1 MTNTIFPQAKR
12 EPIAIVGVSC
22 RFPGANSKDD
32 YWKLLCEGESGITA
46 YPPERAELGMKAAEI
61 KRHSQR
67 EKGPLSLGVVDDI
80 DRFDND
86 FFQIADQEAKGMD
99 PQQRLSLELVWQA
112 LEDAGLVPQNMRGTR
127 TATYAASVGTSYWA
141 SRLAYQ
147 DYQEFLQELDGYTM
161 TGGAN
166 SILSGRIAYHYDF
179 RGEAVTIDSACSSSL
194 TAVHMACNGLWAGSV
209 DQAVVVGAN
218 AILTS
223 DGIIGLSRG
232 KVLSGDGRCRPFANT
247 ADGYGR
253 AEGAG
258 AVILMPLARALE
270 QNLNVYC
277 CILNTGANNDGDSGG
292 HMLAPSVKQ
301 QRSLMCSTWQQSG
314 YSLND
319 AQYIEAHGTATP
331 LGDTVEIHS
340 IAAACAERDKD
351 AAKLLIGSC
360 KSNISHTEGAAGV
373 ASLIKAALSIKHGSI
388 PPSIGIDSLNE
399 RVDWQQAPLE
409 VCQTRCDWQQ
419 DANDNRLGG
428 VNSFGFSGTNVHIMV
443 GWNPLLDQ
451 VGKKAVD
458 EPESLSVSQS
468 RTNDNL
474 LPISAHSPA
483 ALLAQL
489 DNIKAHLQA
498 NPEQSP
504 ADISYSLLKHR
515 QHLPFRVALQASSQ
529 QQWLQ
534 QLDEQ
539 RESLQSAIKSL
550 SASELQQRGKPSKL
564 LLYWHSPDIVDLIR
578 NHASSLLLVMAG
590 VSDFGS
596 FNTEVKH
603 IVGASIEE
611 LFELVEQD
619 EADHTQTLIAS
630 MGAEYL
636 LIKYW
641 QQHGLEPDIYWVSH
655 QSKVAVAV
663 ANDNISLDDGI
674 AELCLQEKREQR
686 QRQSR
691 FLASDFQFLSF
702 QDKNDKEVSI
712 VTFNGD
718 SVRQSSLVELFS
730 ENRVY
735 HLFNR
740 KGRMKQML
748 KTLRVDSDEFFDGFS
763 AENMQATFLDLY
775 QHCVSINSAT
785 IAMQGE
791 FLQMPVY
798 AFQGESH
805 WFAKFPAE
813 VAQSKKATT

>member
-1 MTNTIFPQAKR
+1 MKSTIFPHAKR

-32 YWKLLCEGESGITA
+32 YWKLLCDGESGIA
-46 YPPERAELGMKAAEI
+46 EYPPGRAELGMSAAEI
-61 KRHSQR
+61 NRYSKR
-67 EKGPLSLGVVDDI
+67 EKSGLSLGVVDGI

-112 LEDAGLVPQNMRGTR
+112 MEDAGLVPQQMRGTR
-127 TATYAASVGTSYWA
+127 TATYAASVGTTYWA

-147 DYQEFLQELDGYTM
+147 DYQEFLQELDGYSM

-194 TAVHMACNGLWAGSV
+194 TAVHMACNSLWAGSV
-209 DQAVVVGAN
+209 DHAVVVGVN

-223 DGIIGLSRG
+223 DAIIGLSRG
-232 KVLSGDGRCRPFANT
+232 KVLSEDGRCRPFANT

-258 AVILMPLARALE
+258 AVVLMPLQRALE

-277 CILNTGANNDGDSGG
+277 CILNSGVNNDGDSGG
-292 HMLAPSVKQ
+292 HMLAPSAKQ
-301 QRSLMCSTWQQSG
+301 QRSLMRSTWQESG

-351 AAKLLIGSC
+351 SAKLLIGSC

-373 ASLIKAALSIKHGSI
+373 ASLIKTALSIKRGLI
-388 PPSIGIDSLNE
+388 PPSIGIDNLNE
-399 RVDWQQAPLE
+399 HVDWQQAPIE
-409 VCQTRCDWQQ
+409 VCQSSCDWQQ
-419 DANDNRLGG
+419 DTNANRLGG
-428 VNSFGFSGTNVHIMV
+428 VNSFGFSGTNVHIIV

-451 VGKKAVD
+451 PVNRAAD

-468 RTNDNL
+468 RTSDSL
-474 LPISAHSPA
+474 LPLSAHSPA

-489 DNIKAHLQA
+489 DNMKTHLQA
-498 NPEQSP
+498 HPEQSLE
-504 ADISYSLLKHR
+504 DISYSLLKHH
-515 QHLPFRVALQASSQ
+515 QHLPFRVALQADSQ
-529 QQWLQ
+529 QQWLEQ
-534 QLDEQ
+534 IDQQ
-539 RESLQSAIKSL
+539 RESLQADIESL
-550 SASELQQRGKPSKL
+550 SANELQLRGKPSKL

-590 VSDFGS
+590 VSDYGAFSG
-596 FNTEVKH
+596 EVKR
-603 IVGASIEE
+603 IVGDSIEE
-611 LFELVEQD
+611 LFERVEQG
-619 EADHTQTLIAS
+619 EADQTGTLLAS
-630 MGAEYL
+630 MCAEYL

-663 ANDNISLDDGI
+663 ANGNISLDDGI
-674 AELCLQEKREQR
+674 AELYLQEKRESP
-686 QRQSR
+686 RQSR
-691 FLASDFQFLSF
+691 FLSSDFQFLSF
-702 QDKNDKEVSI
+702 QDKNNKEIAI

-748 KTLRVDSDEFFDGFS
+748 KTLRVDSDDFFDGFS
-763 AENMQATFLDLY
+763 AENMQTTFSDLY
-775 QHCVSINSAT
+775 QHNVSINSAT
-785 IAMQGE
+785 MALQGQ

-805 WFAKFPAE
+805 WFAKFPSE
-813 VAQSKKATT
+813 VRSKKTTS